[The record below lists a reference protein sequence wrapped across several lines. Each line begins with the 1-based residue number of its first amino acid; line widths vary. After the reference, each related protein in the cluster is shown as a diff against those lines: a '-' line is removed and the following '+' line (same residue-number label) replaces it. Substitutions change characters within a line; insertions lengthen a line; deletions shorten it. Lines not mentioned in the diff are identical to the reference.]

1 MRYQHSMDLYGT
13 QRRHINVYMPISH
26 IEVCKRIDDICIH
39 TVCPHASAK
48 LHSTTVLSSLKL
60 TAKAPTLVGRAPKGK
75 DRIPTIH
82 FLGRTVSF
90 REGNSKTCSMLTG
103 SMFNKC
109 SKHPAVPLPH
119 SLNSAS
125 KAHNPPVPGL
135 LYLHNM

>member
-1 MRYQHSMDLYGT
+1 MYTCR
-13 QRRHINVYMPISH
+13 SH
-26 IEVCKRIDDICIH
+26 ILKFVNVLMIYAYIQCAVSTLH
-39 TVCPHASAK
+39 TMCPHAPAK
-48 LHSTTVLSSLKL
+48 LHSTTVISSLKL
-60 TAKAPTLVGRAPKGK
+60 TAKAPTLVGRAPKGN

-82 FLGRTVSF
+82 FQGRTVSF

-119 SLNSAS
+119 SLSSAS